1 MGSHTIKAGF
11 YNNHSFKA
19 QNTGAGGIAN
29 LTFQGYVNFGND
41 TNNGLDTGFG
51 YANAA
56 TGVFTQY
63 LQASDFIEGHMV
75 YDNTE
80 FFVQDNWKV
89 NNQLTVDYGIRFT
102 RQQPQHDRFQQMSN
116 FFPEQWSLSQAP
128 LLYVAGCSNGAT
140 TCTGN
145 LRNAR
150 DPRRGQVLTVP
161 GAANTQAAIGTPIP
175 GTGNALNGIKRAG
188 DGIAETGYIWP
199 TMVIGPRFGMAY
211 DLTGNQDTILR
222 AGGGLYYDRPDGN
235 TVFSIPGNP
244 PLATARDLRNG
255 QLQTLGQGL
264 APVPVPAL
272 ITFQYDAK
280 VPASWQWQAG
290 VQRAL
295 PWSLATD
302 ISYVGNHG
310 FNRLGSFQ
318 GGTRMNMNAVDIG
331 AAYLPQN
338 QDPTLGTSSVP
349 GANAYTSNLLRPYR
363 GLGTVEQ
370 NTTEFYDT
378 YHSLQFSLNR
388 RFRNGFSFGA
398 NYTLGL
404 SFTGNT
410 GLVKRLQHAAD
421 GSFSLRADQAEYEEL
436 NKNLDMRPHFFKA
449 NAIWATPRA
458 PEALGKVVGAVL
470 NDWQIAGV
478 LTAGSGQAYDL
489 TYNYQNNGGNV
500 NLTGSPDYGAR
511 IRFTGD
517 PGSGC
522 SAISTCNSTPRR

>member
-1 MGSHTIKAGF
+1 M
-11 YNNHSFKA
+11 
-19 QNTGAGGIAN
+19 
-29 LTFQGYVNFGND
+29 
-41 TNNGLDTGFG
+41 
-51 YANAA
+51 
-56 TGVFTQY
+56 
-63 LQASDFIEGHMV
+63 
-75 YDNTE
+75 
-80 FFVQDNWKV
+80 
-89 NNQLTVDYGIRFT
+89 
-102 RQQPQHDRFQQMSN
+102 
-116 FFPEQWSLSQAP
+116 
-128 LLYVAGCSNGAT
+128 
-140 TCTGN
+140 
-145 LRNAR
+145 
-150 DPRRGQVLTVP
+150 
-161 GAANTQAAIGTPIP
+161 
-175 GTGNALNGIKRAG
+175 
-188 DGIAETGYIWP
+188 
-199 TMVIGPRFGMAY
+199 
-211 DLTGNQDTILR
+211 
-222 AGGGLYYDRPDGN
+222 
-235 TVFSIPGNP
+235 
-244 PLATARDLRNG
+244 
-255 QLQTLGQGL
+255 QTLGQGL

-295 PWSLATD
+295 PWSMSTD

-338 QDPTLGTSSVP
+338 QDPTLAPSTVP
-349 GANAYTSNLLRPYR
+349 GANAYTTNLLRPYR

-370 NTTEFYDT
+370 NTTEFWDT
-378 YHSLQFSLNR
+378 YHSMQFSLMR

-410 GLVKRLQHAAD
+410 GLVKRLQHSPD
-421 GSFSLRADQAEYEEL
+421 GTFSLRADQAEYQEL
-436 NKNLDMRPHFFKA
+436 NKNLDMRPHFIKA

-458 PEALGKVVGAVL
+458 PEGLGKIAGYIL

-500 NLTGSPDYGAR
+500 NMTGSPDYGAR
-511 IRFTGD
+511 IPFVGD

-522 SAISTCNSTPRR
+522 SGDQYVQFNTAAVTGPKYGSLGLESGRNIMRACPNKIVDLSLSRDIRLGGSRGLELRLDLFNAFNTVVINNRQNEIQFVSPTDLTIRNSQTLANGSIDPARLTPRTAGFGAATGAMAMRTVQMQIRFRF